1 MHRVQKFIEVGGG
14 RIGYAL
20 SEEAFSKASGG
31 ATWKQD
37 LSFNLVDT
45 LLDDPEFAAVLRL
58 VLRDGHVMV
67 PTLPKQE

>member
-1 MHRVQKFIEVGGG
+1 MHRLQKFIEVGCG

-20 SEEAFSKASGG
+20 NEEALSKASGG

-37 LSFNLVDT
+37 LSFNLADT
-45 LLDDPEFAAVLRL
+45 LLDDPEFTAVLRL